1 MHGENSFTNVAKL
14 RILDNQEKWLKAK
27 EELTKIWKNSY
38 ILLAI
43 QGFIRTLFL
52 LQIEYYITA
61 Q

>member
-14 RILDNQEKWLKAK
+14 SILDNQEKWLKAK

-52 LQIEYYITA
+52 LQIE
-61 Q
+61 

>member
-27 EELTKIWKNSY
+27 DEPTKIWKNGY

-43 QGFIRTLFL
+43 QGFIRTLTLFL
-52 LQIEYYITA
+52 LQIE
-61 Q
+61 